1 MTLIQKLRRFYKANQ
16 RELEDAGVDGYLL
29 DAIADAEHA
38 EITNIETL
46 IEENIIKPFSPQREW
61 GVFNKTQLGVK

>member
-16 RELEDAGVDGYLL
+16 LDLEDAGVDGYLL
-29 DAIADAEHA
+29 DAIADTEYADQKEQ
-38 EITNIETL
+38 
-46 IEENIIKPFSPQREW
+46 EEYARPFCPQREW

>member
-29 DAIADAEHA
+29 DAISDTEHA
-38 EITNIETL
+38 DTVQAEDQAEYAR
-46 IEENIIKPFSPQREW
+46 PFCPQREW